1 MEDLN
6 KKKKKMEKLNQENEE
21 IKSQIEKLNNRIEK
35 QSAAYKQ
42 NKLIIRQ
49 IDFPDENPEDQG
61 NVVMGPS

>member
-1 MEDLN
+1 
-6 KKKKKMEKLNQENEE
+6 MEKLNEENEE
-21 IKSQIEKLNNRIEK
+21 IKFQIEKLNKRIEK